1 MCGRTRPVAAG
12 WSGGG
17 IGLPSPSPSCA
28 SPATLSSGHTAA
40 GGETMRLPCKTPR
53 QAGRPWERTGVG
65 LAPSLLIPVPSC
77 CLARLPVQ
85 APPSPDTGPLL
96 KAPTQ
101 PRPAHRAPAAAARLP
116 NPCPAAASSYPD
128 PPGFESRYS
137 PWPGTQAR

>member
-1 MCGRTRPVAAG
+1 MWARKASRRGLERWGHRAAQP
-12 WSGGG
+12 
-17 IGLPSPSPSCA
+17 LPELCV
-28 SPATLSSGHTAA
+28 SGHPEQWAHGSRRRDHA
-40 GGETMRLPCKTPR
+40 SALQNPE
-53 QAGRPWERTGVG
+53 AGRPWERTGVG